1 MHITHLKLTGQLS
14 PPPSREQLLNS
25 LKPGQLLKATALSDN
40 INGSVRLQIG
50 VTKLIAQT
58 QLAIKT
64 GQQLTLSVEKA
75 GELPELKLV
84 TGRSL
89 AEIQNT
95 MLKSILPRQQPLTQ
109 LFQRFAELLS
119 SPASRELPESLRQ
132 SIGQITQQLL
142 TSARPELIQRLREG
156 VSNSGLFSERSLLE
170 GRPQAGDLKIS
181 LLQLLGALK
190 FTLGNR
196 AGVASRFQLPQAAPQ
211 APQPLGEA
219 ATRLLL
225 DLAKQLDSGLAR
237 IETLQLNSLPQ
248 DDPSRQL
255 WQFELPIRNADQTD
269 LFTIFIK
276 RQGTQ
281 ENPDEEQIWSLTL
294 RMNLAGLGP
303 MRVQLR
309 LQGKSI
315 SSLFWAEQPHTT
327 QLLKRH
333 TSQLK
338 SAFERAG
345 LEVTQIKAYQ
355 GIPTE
360 ERELPSGL
368 SLLDEKA

>member
-281 ENPDEEQIWSLTL
+281 ENPGEEQIWSLTL